1 MWYITYVQSPIVHTL
16 HGMEGF
22 VLTFGR
28 ATNGQLSLVEVGM
41 HDVQNQIEN

>member
-1 MWYITYVQSPIVHTL
+1 
-16 HGMEGF
+16 MEGF